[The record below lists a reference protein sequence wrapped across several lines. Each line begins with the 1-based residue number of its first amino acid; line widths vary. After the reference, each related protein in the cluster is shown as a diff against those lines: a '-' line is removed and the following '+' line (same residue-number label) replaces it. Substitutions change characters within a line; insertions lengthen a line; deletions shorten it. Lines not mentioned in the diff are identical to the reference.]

1 MSAGAND
8 PVLPFVTTCGGC
20 GLKCELRLLKHVAG
34 LGNKHTPSGSEL
46 HVARFSHKQRIAGMN
61 FELTDLFAR
70 GRRRKTQANGG
81 PAEVKFLG
89 HGGNVTKVPQFNE
102 V

>member
-1 MSAGAND
+1 
-8 PVLPFVTTCGGC
+8 
-20 GLKCELRLLKHVAG
+20 
-34 LGNKHTPSGSEL
+34 
-46 HVARFSHKQRIAGMN
+46 MN

-81 PAEVKFLG
+81 PAEVTFLG